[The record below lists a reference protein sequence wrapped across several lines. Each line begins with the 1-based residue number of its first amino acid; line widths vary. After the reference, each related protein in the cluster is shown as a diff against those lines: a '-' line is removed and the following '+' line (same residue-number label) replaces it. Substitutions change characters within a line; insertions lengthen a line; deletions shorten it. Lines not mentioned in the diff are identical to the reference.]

1 MESRAH
7 KILVTASDASLA
19 NALLATFKEVERN
32 YFLRSWKTSELD
44 SGHFVESV
52 RRFIDCRLSGSYTPI
67 GTTLSNFNSVEL
79 RRLENAMGSEAYR
92 LHIPR
97 ALLTIYGLR
106 NKRGVGHLGLVSPN
120 YLDATLIVATCKWIL
135 GEILRAESTLT
146 FDETAAVVDAIVE
159 RPVPGLWDAGS
170 TRRILAEGLSLRQ
183 QILFLLLAESPQH
196 TDRLIASTGYSNVA
210 YFKKLLRTLHDERRI
225 ELSSDGA
232 CYLSPTG
239 HKEAEQVAL
248 NAKA

>member
-7 KILVTASDASLA
+7 NILLTASDAALA
-19 NALLATFKEVERN
+19 DSLLATFKEVEKH

-52 RRFIDCRLSGSYTPI
+52 RRFIDYRLAGSYTPI
-67 GTTLSNFNSVEL
+67 GTTLSNFNPNEL
-79 RRLENAMGSEAYR
+79 RRLENITGSEGYR

-97 ALLTIYGLR
+97 ALFTIYGLR

-120 YLDATLIVATCKWIL
+120 YLDATLIVATCKWVL
-135 GEILRAESTLT
+135 GEILRAESSLT
-146 FDETAAVVDAIVE
+146 FDETAAIVDAIVE

-170 TRRILAEGLSLRQ
+170 TRRILAAGLSLRE

-196 TDRLIASTGYSNVA
+196 SDRLVASTGYSNPA

-225 ELSSDGA
+225 EFTADGN
-232 CYLSPTG
+232 CFLSPTG
-239 HKEAEQVAL
+239 HREAEQIAL

>member
-7 KILVTASDASLA
+7 KILLNASDAALADSL
-19 NALLATFKEVERN
+19 LDTFKEVEKH

-52 RRFIDCRLSGSYTPI
+52 RRFIDFSLAGPYVPI
-67 GTTLSNFNSVEL
+67 GTTLSNFNSQEL
-79 RRLENAMGSEAYR
+79 RRLENATGSDAYR

-97 ALLTIYGLR
+97 ALFTIYGLR

-120 YLDATLIVATCKWIL
+120 YLDATLIVATCKWVL

-146 FDETAAVVDAIVE
+146 FDETAAIVNAIVD
-159 RPVPGLWDAGS
+159 RPVPGLWDVGS
-170 TRRILAEGLSLRQ
+170 TRRILAEGLSLRE

-196 TDRLIASTGYSNVA
+196 TDRLIASTGYSNQA
-210 YFKKLLRTLHDERRI
+210 YFKTLLTTLHKERRI
-225 ELSSDGA
+225 ELTADGN
-232 CYLSPTG
+232 CFLSPTG
-239 HKEAEQVAL
+239 HQEAEQIAF
-248 NAKA
+248 NARA

>member
-1 MESRAH
+1 MENRART
-7 KILVTASDASLA
+7 ILSAASDSALSE
-19 NALLATFKEVERN
+19 ALLTTFKEVEKN

-52 RRFIDCRLSGSYTPI
+52 RRFIDKRLSGAYTPI
-67 GTTLSNFNSVEL
+67 GATLSTFNANEL
-79 RRLENAMGSEAYR
+79 RRLENITGSEAYR

-97 ALLTIYGLR
+97 ALFAIYGLR

-135 GEILRAESTLT
+135 GEILRAESALS
-146 FDETAAVVDAIVE
+146 FDETASLVDAIVD

-170 TRRILAEGLSLRQ
+170 TRRILADGLSLRE

-196 TDRLIASTGYSNVA
+196 ADHILACTGYTNGA
-210 YFKKLLRTLHDERRI
+210 YFRKQLRALHDERRI
-225 ELSSDGA
+225 EFSNDGL
-232 CYLSPTG
+232 CYLSPKG
-239 HKEAEQVAL
+239 HKEAEQIAL
-248 NAKA
+248 GASA